1 MTTRDEIIDALERKR
16 GDAAPPAIFTQTG
29 TVGQMDACGACW
41 PEANFDVEKMVTL
54 ALQPAEMFGFAT
66 VKIPFDI
73 TIIPEIMGCEIQEG
87 KKDSQ
92 PAVSGSEWRNDDM
105 MVPEVPDIISP
116 DEFLASGRCPLM
128 LDAASKIRSRRE
140 DLFLVTGMEDAFSTA
155 YQMVG
160 LETFLVGAMM
170 DPDLC
175 GRWVRAIVPCLDA
188 YAKALSEVS
197 DDVQIIIEASAD
209 VAPPEMFDM
218 FTKDSA
224 SEIISNVK
232 GSYST
237 VHCCGDTTDV
247 MAGIASMGEDG
258 LSVES
263 FLDYDGVMERIG
275 DKVAVIGGIPPV
287 DHLMNGTPDV
297 IVADA
302 WKASDAGYSIIA
314 PECGVPPHTPDENLQ
329 ALAGY
334 RSRR

>member
-1 MTTRDEIIDALERKR
+1 
-16 GDAAPPAIFTQTG
+16 
-29 TVGQMDACGACW
+29 
-41 PEANFDVEKMVTL
+41 
-54 ALQPAEMFGFAT
+54 
-66 VKIPFDI
+66 
-73 TIIPEIMGCEIQEG
+73 
-87 KKDSQ
+87 
-92 PAVSGSEWRNDDM
+92 
-105 MVPEVPDIISP
+105 
-116 DEFLASGRCPLM
+116 
-128 LDAASKIRSRRE
+128 
-140 DLFLVTGMEDAFSTA
+140 
-155 YQMVG
+155 
-160 LETFLVGAMM
+160 
-170 DPDLC
+170 
-175 GRWVRAIVPCLDA
+175 
-188 YAKALSEVS
+188 
-197 DDVQIIIEASAD
+197 
-209 VAPPEMFDM
+209 MFDM
-218 FTKDSA
+218 FTKNSA

-334 RSRR
+334 RSRW